1 MHMSECMKIAL
12 TVWENRISP
21 VFDVAATVAVY
32 DILDGEIHKEI
43 ELDFSEMNA
52 YEKILELAKLNTG
65 IIICGAVSRP
75 VSCLAESYGMEIYS
89 FIAGE
94 ESTVI
99 KAYSEGLITDER
111 LKMPGCGRRKDKCCG
126 DKSCCSGEW

>member
-32 DILDGEIHKEI
+32 DIFDGEIHKEI

-126 DKSCCSGEW
+126 DKSCCSGE

>member
-126 DKSCCSGEW
+126 DKSCCSGE

>member
-1 MHMSECMKIAL
+1 M
-12 TVWENRISP
+12 
-21 VFDVAATVAVY
+21 
-32 DILDGEIHKEI
+32 
-43 ELDFSEMNA
+43 
-52 YEKILELAKLNTG
+52 NTG

-89 FIAGE
+89 FITGE

-111 LKMPGCGRRKDKCCG
+111 LRMPGCFRKKERCCRENNY
-126 DKSCCSGEW
+126 SGEE